1 MPKTDIDYSNTI
13 FYKIYCKDETNKALY
28 IGHTTNFVQRKHAH
42 KNSCN
47 NSKTPNHSQK
57 VYQYIREC
65 GGWDNWTMEII
76 AFHNCENSYEA
87 RKIEQEYYE
96 KLGATLNSIQPLPP
110 RKKPKIK
117 TNVHNITKIFD
128 GLSYKYRCEGCYYFT
143 SSKGDF
149 NKHLLSAKHTKMTK
163 GDDNSI
169 QIHKCTCG
177 KEYRHRQGLSR
188 HKKVCKQRIQPTKD
202 NESVSTIIDN
212 TTLIVELLK
221 QNQEFKDLILEER
234 REFQK
239 IIMEMTRNMSGN
251 NHNNNNLY
259 T

>member
-1 MPKTDIDYSNTI
+1 MMT
-13 FYKIYCKDETNKALY
+13 
-28 IGHTTNFVQRKHAH
+28 
-42 KNSCN
+42 N
-47 NSKTPNHSQK
+47 NSKKS
-57 VYQYIREC
+57 
-65 GGWDNWTMEII
+65 
-76 AFHNCENSYEA
+76 S
-87 RKIEQEYYE
+87 
-96 KLGATLNSIQPLPP
+96 L
-110 RKKPKIK
+110 
-117 TNVHNITKIFD
+117 
-128 GLSYKYRCEGCYYFT
+128 KYRCEGCYYFT

-177 KEYRHRQGLSR
+177 KEFKYRQGLSR
-188 HKKVCKQRIQPTKD
+188 HKKVCKQIIQSTKD

-212 TTLIVELLK
+212 PTLIVELLK

-251 NHNNNNLY
+251 NHSNNNLY
-259 T
+259 A

>member
-13 FYKIYCKDETNKALY
+13 FYKINCKDETNKALY

-128 GLSYKYRCEGCYYFT
+128 GLSYKYRCEGC
-143 SSKGDF
+143 DF
-149 NKHLLSAKHTKMTK
+149 NCIKKYDYERHLNTRKHKNNKNDIEKRQNEGNNMYVCH
-163 GDDNSI
+163 
-169 QIHKCTCG
+169 CG
-177 KEYRHRQGLSR
+177 NIYKYQSGLYRHRKNCNQTLS
-188 HKKVCKQRIQPTKD
+188 Q
-202 NESVSTIIDN
+202 ESTIKGDTDKNDKYEMIIQMLMKENQDFKQIIID
-212 TTLIVELLK
+212 
-221 QNQEFKDLILEER
+221 QNAKILE
-234 REFQK
+234 
-239 IIMEMTRNMSGN
+239 MLN
-251 NHNNNNLY
+251 NK
-259 T
+259 